1 MTRPRLLRAATAAV
15 VALWLALPAMACG
28 PDSDCLV
35 GDRSYRLYLPKT
47 LSEGPKGAIVFAHGY
62 RGRAAGEMA
71 NKSLRALADDMGMA
85 LIALQSRG
93 EDWALAHTPQAPDRA
108 VQAETDY
115 VLAVMADAA
124 ARAGIDPARSVVAGF
139 SAGGMLTWTMACE
152 LGDRFAGYVPM
163 SGTFWAPVPATCPA
177 TPASLVHIQG
187 TADRTVPPQGR
198 AIGPARQGDV
208 AEALAMFARH
218 GNFAPGPSASAPEG
232 MSCTTASNP
241 AGRILHYCT
250 FDGGH
255 DFSPRRLRHGI
266 ETVLA
271 HP

>member
-1 MTRPRLLRAATAAV
+1 MIRFAT
-15 VALWLALPAMACG
+15 LLALCLAQPALACG
-28 PDSDCLV
+28 PDSDCMV
-35 GDRSYRLYLPKT
+35 GDRSYRLYLPPT
-47 LSEGPKGAIVFAHGY
+47 MADGPAGAIVFAHGY

-71 NKSLRALADDMGMA
+71 NKGLRALADDLGMA

-93 EDWALAHTPQAPDRA
+93 EDWALAHTPQAPDRTA
-108 VQAETDY
+108 QAETDY
-115 VLAVMADAA
+115 VLAVMADAGE
-124 ARAGIDPARSVVAGF
+124 RAGVTASRSVVAGF

-163 SGTFWAPVPATCPA
+163 SGTFWAPVPADCPA
-177 TPASLVHIQG
+177 APASLVHIQG

-208 AEALAMFARH
+208 AEALAMYALH
-218 GNFAPGPSASAPEG
+218 GGFTPGPSAPAPQG